1 MIGWLKP
8 FSLFVVVLS
17 ILITPQLILAHTRA
31 EVGPYVVIVGWESE
45 PVIVGERNAL
55 VLEIHDN
62 NEEPVMGVDATID
75 IEVLYGGQT
84 FRSNISATTTPGL
97 YTAEIFPTV
106 RGQYSVRL
114 FGSIEDES
122 VDIVVDP
129 EEVLSAA
136 RLQFPEVAPD
146 TRDLQTDI
154 ATLEAELSSVRTL
167 ARVSIGFGIFGIAFA
182 LFAMFRGRTQK

>member
-1 MIGWLKP
+1 ML
-8 FSLFVVVLS
+8 SVL
-17 ILITPQLILAHTRA
+17 LLPQSVFAHTRA

-55 VLEIHDN
+55 IFDIHDADQ
-62 NEEPVMGVDATID
+62 EPVTGVDATLD

-84 FRSNISATTTPGL
+84 FRSNITATEKPGY

-106 RGQYSVRL
+106 RGQYSVHL
-114 FGSIEDES
+114 FGTIEDED
-122 VDIVVDP
+122 VDVVVDP

-146 TRDLQTDI
+146 TRDLRDEIVVLQ
-154 ATLEAELSSVRTL
+154 EELSSVRTL
-167 ARVSIGFGIFGIAFA
+167 ARVGIGFGIFGIAFA
-182 LFAMFRGRTQK
+182 LFALFRGRVQKKQ